1 MARLQIHPVGLAVVI
16 FGLLSWIVT
25 LAGVGAASYQ
35 CQTTQSYEL
44 CAKDYQ
50 WEWWSVWFEFALLLA
65 LFITCFL
72 ERSFKRGQIVFL
84 AFFVLATMCV
94 MLSAHN
100 FITQVALGPINVRD
114 IGQDSVNAAAAGFVL
129 LGITNFVLI
138 IVLGK
143 DFGVPQGMTNP
154 YQQPG
159 AGLHA
164 IQFQTSAP
172 V

>member
-1 MARLQIHPVGLAVVI
+1 
-16 FGLLSWIVT
+16 
-25 LAGVGAASYQ
+25 
-35 CQTTQSYEL
+35 
-44 CAKDYQ
+44 
-50 WEWWSVWFEFALLLA
+50 VWFEFALLLA

>member
-1 MARLQIHPVGLAVVI
+1 M
-16 FGLLSWIVT
+16 
-25 LAGVGAASYQ
+25 
-35 CQTTQSYEL
+35 
-44 CAKDYQ
+44 
-50 WEWWSVWFEFALLLA
+50 WFEFALLLA

-84 AFFVLATMCV
+84 AFFVLATLCV

-100 FITQVALGPINVRD
+100 FITHVALGPINIRD
-114 IGQDSVNAAAAGFVL
+114 LGQDATNAAAAGFVL
-129 LGITNFVLI
+129 LGITNFALI

-143 DFGVPQGMTNP
+143 DFGLPAAEKNAYQPPGGM
-154 YQQPG
+154 
-159 AGLHA
+159 HA